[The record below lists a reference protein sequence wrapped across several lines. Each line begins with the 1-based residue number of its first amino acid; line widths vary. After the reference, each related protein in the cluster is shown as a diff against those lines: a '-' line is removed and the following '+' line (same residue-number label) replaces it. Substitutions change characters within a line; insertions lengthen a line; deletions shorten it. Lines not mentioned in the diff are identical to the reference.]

1 MLNSLRQR
9 QLANGGNVDI
19 PTGPLS
25 PHRHPEMSLPMLPRF
40 TPDGIYATDSLP
52 EGPQVLD
59 PLFPSWLTDLQY
71 DGTSFLSGT
80 DFSTHFG

>member
-9 QLANGGNVDI
+9 QLANGGSLDI
-19 PTGPLS
+19 PAGTVS
-25 PHRHPEMSLPMLPRF
+25 PQRHTEMSLPMLPGF
-40 TPDGIYATDSLP
+40 TPDGLYPTDSLSG
-52 EGPQVLD
+52 GPQVLD

-80 DFSTHFG
+80 DFSHFG